1 MMLMSLMLLA
11 AAAQEPAVDCENP
24 QYQVEMNFCAGRDFD
39 AADAELNAQWKV
51 TVAALKARDKT
62 IDRSYDSQPTH
73 YDTLLAAQRAWLTYR
88 DQHCLSESFAA
99 RGGSMAPMLH
109 SGCMARLTKART
121 AELKELAGEGM

>member
-11 AAAQEPAVDCENP
+11 AAAQEPAVDCENA
-24 QYQVEMNFCAGRDFD
+24 QYQVEMNFCAGKEYD

-51 TVAALKARDKT
+51 TVAALKARDKA

-109 SGCMARLTKART
+109 SGCMARLTKERT
-121 AELKELAGEGM
+121 AELKELAE

>member
-11 AAAQEPAVDCENP
+11 AVAQEPEVDCDNP
-24 QYQVEMNFCAGRDFD
+24 QYQVEMNFCAGRDYD

-51 TVAALKARDKT
+51 TVAALKARDKD

-109 SGCMARLTKART
+109 SGCMARLTKERT
-121 AELKELAGEGM
+121 EQLKALVEEN

>member
-11 AAAQEPAVDCENP
+11 AAAQEPEVDCDNP
-24 QYQVEMNFCAGRDFD
+24 QYQVEMNFCAGKDYD

-51 TVAALKARDKT
+51 TVAALKARDKD

-109 SGCMARLTKART
+109 SGCMARLTHLRT
-121 AELKELAGEGM
+121 AELKELAGEN

>member
-11 AAAQEPAVDCENP
+11 AAAQDPEVDCENP
-24 QYQVEMNFCAGRDFD
+24 QYQVEMNLCAGKDYD

-51 TVAALKARDKT
+51 TVAALKARDKD

-73 YDTLLAAQRAWLTYR
+73 YDTLLAAQRAWITYR
-88 DQHCLSESFAA
+88 DQQCLSESFAA

-109 SGCMARLTKART
+109 SNCMARLTRERT
-121 AELKELAGEGM
+121 AELKELVDA

>member
-11 AAAQEPAVDCENP
+11 AAAQEPEVDCDNP
-24 QYQVEMNFCAGRDFD
+24 QYQVEMNFCAGRDYA
-39 AADAELNAQWKV
+39 AADTELNAQWKL
-51 TVAALKARDKT
+51 TVAALKARDKD

-109 SGCMARLTKART
+109 RGCMARLTKERT
-121 AELKELAGEGM
+121 EQLKALVEEY

>member
-11 AAAQEPAVDCENP
+11 AAAQEPAVDCENA
-24 QYQVEMNFCAGRDFD
+24 QYQVEMNFCAGKEYD
-39 AADAELNAQWKV
+39 AADAELNAQWKL

-109 SGCMARLTKART
+109 SGCMARLTQERTEQLKALV
-121 AELKELAGEGM
+121 EEN

>member
-11 AAAQEPAVDCENP
+11 AAAQEPEIDCGNAL
-24 QYQVEMNFCAGRDFD
+24 YQVEMNYCAGKEYE
-39 AADAELNAQWKV
+39 AADAALNAQYKL
-51 TVAALKARDKT
+51 TVAALKLRDKD

-73 YDTLLAAQRAWLTYR
+73 YDTLLAAQRAWITYR

-109 SGCMARLTKART
+109 SGCMARLTRERT
-121 AELKELAGEGM
+121 AELKELAGESL

>member
-11 AAAQEPAVDCENP
+11 AAAQEPEVDCDNP

-39 AADAELNAQWKV
+39 AADAELNAQWKL
-51 TVAALKARDKT
+51 TVAALKARDKD

-109 SGCMARLTKART
+109 SGCMARLTQLRT
-121 AELKELAGEGM
+121 AELKELAGE

>member
-1 MMLMSLMLLA
+1 MILMSLMLLA
-11 AAAQEPAVDCENP
+11 AAAQEPEVDCDNP
-24 QYQVEMNFCAGRDFD
+24 QYQVEMNFCAGRDYD
-39 AADAELNAQWKV
+39 AADAELNAQWKL
-51 TVAALKARDKT
+51 TVAALKARDKD

-109 SGCMARLTKART
+109 SGCMARLTKERT
-121 AELKELAGEGM
+121 EQLKALVEEN

>member
-11 AAAQEPAVDCENP
+11 AAAQEPEVDCDNP
-24 QYQVEMNFCAGRDFD
+24 QYQVEMNFCAGRDYD
-39 AADAELNAQWKV
+39 AADTELNAQWKL

-109 SGCMARLTKART
+109 SGCMARLTKERT
-121 AELKELAGEGM
+121 EQLKALVEEY

>member
-11 AAAQEPAVDCENP
+11 AAAQEPRVDCDNP
-24 QYQVEMNFCAGRDFD
+24 QYQVEMNFCAGRDYD
-39 AADAELNAQWKV
+39 AADTELNAQWKL

-109 SGCMARLTKART
+109 SGCMARLTKERT
-121 AELKELAGEGM
+121 EQLKALVEEY